1 MVVRVQVLLHEH
13 ERDLFRRQ
21 AKLEGVSLSTWLKQ
35 AAHLRLADS
44 ERASKLDS
52 SATMQV
58 FFAACDQRERGR
70 EPEWD
75 EHLGVI
81 RHSRTE
87 GLTDT

>member
-1 MVVRVQVLLHEH
+1 M
-13 ERDLFRRQ
+13 
-21 AKLEGVSLSTWLKQ
+21 
-35 AAHLRLADS
+35 
-44 ERASKLDS
+44 RASKLDS
-52 SATMQV
+52 SGAMQV

-81 RHSRTE
+81 RRSRTE